1 MQHGEVCFSAG
12 GRVTD
17 FEDLRRD
24 LRRVRSIL
32 SQRQRRNARWITITA
47 LTALLY
53 SAFAIA

>member
-1 MQHGEVCFSAG
+1 M
-12 GRVTD
+12 TD
-17 FEDLRRD
+17 LEDLRRD

>member
-1 MQHGEVCFSAG
+1 MQHRDRSWEAE
-12 GRVTD
+12 RRATD
-17 FEDLRRD
+17 LEDLRRD